1 MSTATRR
8 SGWGARFVA
17 GSLACLIGF
26 GLATG
31 PASLARAG
39 EFDIQV
45 GSVAELSGLT
55 AVVDGDGAG
64 VNLRSEPGLASD
76 VIGKVPD
83 GTVVALR
90 VDHLDTV
97 RLDGNRWWPV
107 VADGVYGWMAGAFL
121 AESSAIADVPA
132 SGAPATDAPAEV
144 AGSFANGAY
153 VVVNTDDGAGLRI
166 REGAT
171 TDDTIMVVKKE
182 GEYLQ
187 ILDGPVGDGWY
198 LVSDGDIT
206 GYAAGQW
213 LDIATGPAVDATL
226 VAEFGAGDW
235 VAVDTDDGAGLNL
248 RAGAGRA
255 NGRVGSVSQGS
266 RVTVVDG
273 PVIDGDGQPWYLV
286 DADGVQGWAIGIY
299 FVASSA
305 PEPPAPQPGVA
316 TGSMQY
322 PLATYTVT
330 QNFGCSY
337 LGFYSYNAAWG
348 CPLHDGLDL
357 AARAGANL
365 LAADGGTV
373 VAAGWC
379 NCGLGYYVKIDHGN
393 GLATI
398 YGHMLEQPWVAV
410 GQLVALGHEMQS
422 LARVLGG
429 GRGRSHVLP
438 VRKLAALSAEIEEF
452 GVERLARR
460 LQLDFRTADV
470 LIYALE
476 LHLGLAQTFQLDR
489 IVVPAE
495 DFEESLLAGMV
506 SPAAAVDRFRRE
518 VAQTALNLGRKF
530 KIDTGH
536 AQQVARLAA
545 ALFQEL
551 QDLHNLGRREALI
564 LTAGTLLHETGH
576 LIGSRDHHLHSYYI
590 IRHNEVFGLDQED
603 TLLAALVARYHRGPV
618 PSIEHP
624 EYQQLDRAQR
634 LVVSKL
640 AALLRVADSL
650 DRGRGQRVGIRRAR
664 PGAGRLVLELE
675 GVKDTSAVQLALN
688 RKAGLF
694 SSVFGMDIEVEAA
707 AATTDS
713 PS

>member
-1 MSTATRR
+1 MGQP
-8 SGWGARFVA
+8 SGVGLLSGPGPGPGPGGCLVSAGVRLPYSYSFSMLSDHSASPEGAVPERAPGARSDREA
-17 GSLACLIGF
+17 GVPQAVIHLGSNAITLLIGE
-26 GLATG
+26 
-31 PASLARAG
+31 P
-39 EFDIQV
+39 
-45 GSVAELSGLT
+45 
-55 AVVDGDGAG
+55 VVDGSLRPLELLSLPVPLAQEVFRHGQVGGEAISQAIE
-64 VNLRSEPGLASD
+64 VLRSHRDAMRDYGIAGPPVRIVATNILLEAQNQDLLLNR
-76 VIGKVPD
+76 IE
-83 GTVVALR
+83 VAL
-90 VDHLDTV
+90 
-97 RLDGNRWWPV
+97 
-107 VADGVYGWMAGAFL
+107 GW
-121 AESSAIADVPA
+121 
-132 SGAPATDAPAEV
+132 PAEML
-144 AGSFANGAY
+144 
-153 VVVNTDDGAGLRI
+153 DDGEMTR
-166 REGAT
+166 
-171 TDDTIMVVKKE
+171 
-182 GEYLQ
+182 
-187 ILDGPVGDGWY
+187 
-198 LVSDGDIT
+198 LV
-206 GYAAGQW
+206 Y
-213 LDIATGPAVDATL
+213 
-226 VAEFGAGDW
+226 
-235 VAVDTDDGAGLNL
+235 
-248 RAGAGRA
+248 
-255 NGRVGSVSQGS
+255 
-266 RVTVVDG
+266 
-273 PVIDGDGQPWYLV
+273 
-286 DADGVQGWAIGIY
+286 
-299 FVASSA
+299 
-305 PEPPAPQPGVA
+305 
-316 TGSMQY
+316 
-322 PLATYTVT
+322 
-330 QNFGCSY
+330 
-337 LGFYSYNAAWG
+337 
-348 CPLHDGLDL
+348 L
-357 AARAGANL
+357 AARRLFDRQKA
-365 LAADGGTV
+365 LAAQGVLVSHIGPGNTRLLFFRSGGIQDYHRYP
-373 VAAGWC
+373 
-379 NCGLGYYVKIDHGN
+379 LGIERN
-393 GLATI
+393 R
-398 YGHMLEQPWVAV
+398 EQVEANRGDLNVSARMIGQTARSLFHQMGYDFSRDAV